1 MEGNIHDEVQK
12 GIIPRSV
19 EALFDSVTQADENI
33 EFTFKV
39 SYVEIYLEKIRD
51 LLDEHRTKVNLQ
63 VREDK
68 LKGIYIADVTEEY
81 VTSVEELLQ
90 VMHTGTLPFTLHA
103 TLFFSFFLT
112 LSTLIATGA
121 NNRATAAT
129 GMNEGSSRSH
139 SVFTITVTQKDV
151 RTNGMK
157 SGKLQLVDLA
167 GSEMVRKTGASGQ
180 QLEEAKMINKS
191 LSALGQVINA
201 LTDEKAGH
209 VPYRDSKLTRVLQ
222 DSLGGN
228 SKTVLIIAVSPSS
241 FNAPETVSTMRFG
254 MRAKSITNKVSVNA
268 TRTVEELEALL
279 VRAESAIDAQA
290 NFIMTL
296 QTQMAAVM
304 SQNQVL
310 SPQTSVSNAQLDG
323 SNPAGNGANSSGN
336 TVQLE
341 EGKVIVDIAQLER
354 DAHAMQKLQTDILR
368 LQQELEDERAD
379 SQRKDGE
386 IKSLNR
392 MLKEKDRYTQE
403 AAGALSEMQSQND
416 SMAQRCESLLKEKI
430 ETLGELESLKASQNE
445 GTSALQFKLQEME
458 VTLSTLEEANVQLK
472 QEIAELGGGSGGGGN
487 NNAMGTPNKKNLISS
502 DANNQMQDV
511 DEDQPSGASF
521 ARKLQ
526 QNRRDLDEPSVSL
539 MTSAERKELLENMS
553 EQFATVC
560 LTHKIDDMASSELFT
575 VMDSYAMEAE
585 RSFAAQE
592 EKYHVTEKQHSK
604 RIKDLDEQR
613 SRLER
618 DLQSRIENVS
628 HHLFLFYSYFSS
640 YLSCC
645 YGR

>member
-403 AAGALSEMQSQND
+403 AAGVLSEMQSQND